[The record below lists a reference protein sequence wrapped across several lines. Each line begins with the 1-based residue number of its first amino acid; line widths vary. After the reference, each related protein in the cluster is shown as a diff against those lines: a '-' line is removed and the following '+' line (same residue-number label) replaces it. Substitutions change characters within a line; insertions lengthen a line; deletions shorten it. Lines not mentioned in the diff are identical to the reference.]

1 MCQIDVLGKQ
11 TKKTLDKPDK
21 FMIFMHSLRYVEMF
35 LFFFFFLAW
44 FQWFHLIADKYFV
57 DLTLEKR
64 LQRMYW
70 EIGREGKI

>member
-11 TKKTLDKPDK
+11 TKKTLDKPDQIHDLHA
-21 FMIFMHSLRYVEMF
+21 FPRICRDVS
-35 LFFFFFLAW
+35 FFFFFAW
-44 FQWFHLIADKYFV
+44 FHWFHLIADKYFV